1 MWNLLTGLWELFLAI
16 LVVAVGIGLIVFI
29 PLILPILALIAGIL
43 IAIPLALVII
53 RDIRGTNKD
62 KDS

>member
-1 MWNLLTGLWELFLAI
+1 MRNLLTGLWELFLAI
-16 LVVAVGIGLIVFI
+16 LVVAVGVGLIIFI
-29 PLILPILALIAGIL
+29 PLILPMLALLAGIL

>member
-29 PLILPILALIAGIL
+29 PMILPILALIAGIL